1 MMKAEE
7 IQVRVGKRR
16 TLYLPAKVTRKLDI
30 SEGDVLIMRVENGKI
45 ILEPIPKLLVRRKKW
60 ASTTLEEFEAESE
73 ALSEE
78 MEGEQT

>member
-60 ASTTLEEFEAESE
+60 TSTTLEEFEAESE